1 MISKMRKPLLT
12 KREFDICTAIGADF
26 VSCNKDCSDGE
37 YAVLWRGFPD
47 KYFGAVWPDKYFGA
61 VWRGIRTGCKI
72 LAVTPL
78 SMFPSLHP
86 GDGINVIGELEYRKL
101 YMRENAQKVRVIR
114 VHTGKEGQK

>member
-26 VSCNKDCSDGE
+26 VSCNKDCSDGG

-47 KYFGAVWPDKYFGA
+47 KYFGE
-61 VWRGIRTGCKI
+61 VWRGIRTGCDI
-72 LAVTPL
+72 LAVAPL